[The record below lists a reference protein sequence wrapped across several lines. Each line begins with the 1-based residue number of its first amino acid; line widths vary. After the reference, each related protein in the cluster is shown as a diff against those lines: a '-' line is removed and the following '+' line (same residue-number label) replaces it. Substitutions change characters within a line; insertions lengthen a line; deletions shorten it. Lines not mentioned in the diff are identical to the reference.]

1 MPKVSVIIPTYNRA
15 LLVQD
20 AIESVLHQTYPD
32 FEIIVIDDGSTD
44 ATQDV
49 LEAYHARMK
58 YLRIPHSGNP
68 ATVRNTG
75 LSVAEGEYAAFL
87 DSDDQWLPS
96 KLERQIP
103 FLESD
108 PEIGLVCSNAFV
120 KYQGQDAEEQLYL
133 RPDQGFSG
141 LLTTK
146 LLEQN
151 FIITSTT
158 VIRRAILVKTGTFSQ
173 LPELTALEDYD
184 LWLRISTLS
193 KICFIPEA
201 LAIYSEH
208 PEQSLRFTRRPS
220 QHWQGQLAILSRLQ
234 GFLLEHNLI
243 QEIKPELV
251 SECALRY
258 KKKLVKALWEE
269 HQPIQAFG
277 VSMNLLVAHPRQV
290 IEWIYRKLR
299 SKTRA
304 KKNHTKKP
312 LDTSRND
319 IYSKQDKLRLHLGCG
334 ETYLQG
340 YVNIDLPPDRHSVQI
355 HTRADVYADIT
366 ELSYPSKSVNE
377 IRLHHVLEHFDR
389 PTALRLLIEWYEWL
403 EDGGMLVIETPDF
416 ELSARTFLKSNAENS
431 HKILRHIFGSH
442 EATWATH
449 QDGWYREKLQLYLT
463 SLGFHALN
471 FYRTEWKGTFN
482 IRVEARKTT
491 PFMDREEQFRVAE
504 VLLRHSLIDETASE
518 QRLLQI
524 WLEKLRS
531 KK

>member
-234 GFLLEHNLI
+234 KYI
-243 QEIKPELV
+243 DELNPQLDINPKIF
-251 SECALRY
+251 SGCAFRY
-258 KKKLVKALWEE
+258 KKNLIKSQWNERNYVQVFKLCLNILFIHPGQLIKW
-269 HQPIQAFG
+269 
-277 VSMNLLVAHPRQV
+277 LV
-290 IEWIYRKLR
+290 
-299 SKTRA
+299 
-304 KKNHTKKP
+304 
-312 LDTSRND
+312 
-319 IYSKQDKLRLHLGCG
+319 
-334 ETYLQG
+334 
-340 YVNIDLPPDRHSVQI
+340 
-355 HTRADVYADIT
+355 
-366 ELSYPSKSVNE
+366 
-377 IRLHHVLEHFDR
+377 
-389 PTALRLLIEWYEWL
+389 
-403 EDGGMLVIETPDF
+403 
-416 ELSARTFLKSNAENS
+416 
-431 HKILRHIFGSH
+431 
-442 EATWATH
+442 
-449 QDGWYREKLQLYLT
+449 
-463 SLGFHALN
+463 
-471 FYRTEWKGTFN
+471 
-482 IRVEARKTT
+482 
-491 PFMDREEQFRVAE
+491 PFR
-504 VLLRHSLIDETASE
+504 
-518 QRLLQI
+518 
-524 WLEKLRS
+524 
-531 KK
+531 